1 MNLSARNPRVWLVE
15 GDAKL
20 RNSLAGLFEQ
30 EGYEMCAEPDGSDLE
45 GVLQRFRPDLAI
57 LDLSLPGRSD
67 GYSLARRIRDHG
79 DMPIVFI
86 TAADSP
92 DARVEAFKV
101 GGDDYIVKPILMAE
115 LLGRV
120 RAILRRA
127 GRERSAVWQVDDL
140 VIDEGGR
147 TAVFGGL
154 TLDLTATE
162 FELLLSL
169 VRHRGRVLSKA
180 QLMSHLWGIDDD
192 VDPNRLEFQVSSLRR
207 KLEAHGPRLIHTV
220 RGVGYVFKG
229 SPRLPAPPARRLD

>member
-1 MNLSARNPRVWLVE
+1 MNLSARKPRVWLVE
-15 GDAKL
+15 GDARL
-20 RNSLAGLFEQ
+20 RNSLVGLFEQ
-30 EGYEMCAEPDGSDLE
+30 EGYEVCAEPDGSDLE
-45 GVLQRFRPDLAI
+45 GVLQRFHPDLAI

-67 GYSLARRIRDHG
+67 GYSLARRIRSQG
-79 DMPIVFI
+79 DVPIVFV

-101 GGDDYIVKPILMAE
+101 GADDYIVKPILTAE

-127 GRERSAVWQVDDL
+127 GRERSAVLQVDDL
-140 VIDEGGR
+140 VIDEAGR
-147 TAVFGGL
+147 TAVFGGR

-180 QLMSHLWGIDDD
+180 QLMSHLWGLDDD

-207 KLEAHGPRLIHTV
+207 KLEAHGPRRIHTV
-220 RGVGYVFKG
+220 RGVGYVFK
-229 SPRLPAPPARRLD
+229 D